1 MLLVTWRYLDRTC
14 IPGSMGADLAG
25 SSAVGRFGSAS

>member
-25 SSAVGRFGSAS
+25 SSVVGRFGSAS